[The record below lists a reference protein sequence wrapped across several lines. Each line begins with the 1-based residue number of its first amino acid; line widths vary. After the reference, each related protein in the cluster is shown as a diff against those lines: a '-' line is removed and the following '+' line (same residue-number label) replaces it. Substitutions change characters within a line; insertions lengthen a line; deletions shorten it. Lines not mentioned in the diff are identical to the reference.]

1 MFKKRTEMRD
11 RIIQF
16 KRVFGS
22 PDGKSVL
29 YHLMDRYYILQD
41 HKGDSFK
48 EGQRSVVVEILK
60 LCNVNIQQ
68 LDEMLKGEGE

>member
-1 MFKKRTEMRD
+1 MIFKRTEMRD

-22 PDGKSVL
+22 PDGKSVM
-29 YHLMDRYYILQD
+29 YYLMDRYYVLQD
-41 HKGDSFK
+41 HKGDPFK

-60 LCNVNIQQ
+60 LCNISLQQ
-68 LDEMLKGEGE
+68 LDEMLKGE